1 MEDIEVDVEMAIE
14 DEASVLV
21 LEVLVVDV
29 DGALLDRNEVLDE
42 SKDVESDESVVDV
55 SVGGE
60 TLELKLPADIL
71 VIAVSDEPAPMVDNG
86 VGDVVHTL
94 VEIEVDDVLIAEE
107 LKFERSRVE
116 LRDWELPEAIIPP
129 VVVERDEED
138 SDTCIFEDDTVV
150 DSSEAVLGVPLP
162 LVPVIRQLQA
172 ELTLEGLPPHPSI
185 HTGVVTDEVRV

>member
-71 VIAVSDEPAPMVDNG
+71 VIAVSDEPAPMADNG